1 MEHIVLTSMPD
12 SSLRSRWDESL
23 AKMPL
28 ATHYVTPNY
37 FTDPYVA
44 GDRFAVL
51 AVEGDCIAAVLTGV
65 KEYGR
70 VGSGMF
76 SRPQLVFCEGVDH
89 QQAAKAVLDGI
100 NQVAGGSNSLVELH
114 SWQEVP
120 GFDQGMQ
127 MRRSSKETSVVVL
140 DLSKG
145 PESVFAN
152 FSQTRRNEIRRA
164 LRQSIVEVKELETD
178 EELADLYEIYS
189 DWNARKGNDSDTLE
203 KMLIAASQRKN
214 RRIFIAKMN
223 GKVIAGSF
231 YRYCAGGMV
240 EYAANFSMQE
250 FQKFRPNDLIGWH
263 AIQWACNKGCRYFS
277 MGGSH
282 LFLRRFGGEVWTT
295 FRYSQDKRPLTFRGI
310 KENAH
315 EIGAAAFRR
324 LPANVRQGVRRMLAR

>member
-1 MEHIVLTSMPD
+1 MPD

-37 FTDPYVA
+37 FTDPYVP
-44 GDRFAVL
+44 GQRFAVL
-51 AVEGDCIAAVLTGV
+51 AVQNSGSVAAVLTGMIDEERIV
-65 KEYGR
+65 
-70 VGSGMF
+70 SGMF
-76 SRPQLVFCEGVDH
+76 SRPQLVFGEGIDRNDTALALRTGVSE
-89 QQAAKAVLDGI
+89 I
-100 NQVAGGSNSLVELH
+100 AGDSTSRIDLH
-114 SWQEVP
+114 SWQEIPSLV
-120 GFDQGMQ
+120 GEGMQ
-127 MRRSSKETSVVVL
+127 MRRSSSETSVVVL

-145 PESVFAN
+145 SDAIFAG

-164 LRQSIVEVKELETD
+164 LRQRIVEVKELETD
-178 EELADLYEIYS
+178 EEIAELYEIYS
-189 DWNARKGNDSDTLE
+189 DWNSRKGNDSETLE

-214 RRIFIAKMN
+214 RRIFIAKVN

-263 AIQWACNKGCRYFS
+263 AIQWACNTGCSYFS

-282 LFLRRFGGEVWTT
+282 LFLRRFGGKVWET
-295 FRYSQDKRPLTFRGI
+295 FRYTQDNRPLTFHSF
-310 KENAH
+310 KKNAH

-324 LPANVRQGVRRMLAR
+324 LPANVRQSVRRALAR